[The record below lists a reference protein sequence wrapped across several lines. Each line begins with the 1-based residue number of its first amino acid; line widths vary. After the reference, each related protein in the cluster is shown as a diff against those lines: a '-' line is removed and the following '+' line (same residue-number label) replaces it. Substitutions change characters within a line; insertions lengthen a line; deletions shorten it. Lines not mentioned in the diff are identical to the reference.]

1 MYTCS
6 LIYMTIFKKVRLH
19 RRNLPR
25 GVYSLELVLL
35 VGVLKGRADCEG
47 QEGGVARRTDGEDGL
62 RLAVDVP
69 VRRTLYDTFASPEV
83 FSRPVDRKA
92 LSTVH
97 TKIKSCSCFFIPC
110 AIARL

>member
-6 LIYMTIFKKVRLH
+6 LIYITICKKFVCKGQ
-19 RRNLPR
+19 NLPR

-69 VRRTLYDTFASPEV
+69 V
-83 FSRPVDRKA
+83 
-92 LSTVH
+92 
-97 TKIKSCSCFFIPC
+97 
-110 AIARL
+110 